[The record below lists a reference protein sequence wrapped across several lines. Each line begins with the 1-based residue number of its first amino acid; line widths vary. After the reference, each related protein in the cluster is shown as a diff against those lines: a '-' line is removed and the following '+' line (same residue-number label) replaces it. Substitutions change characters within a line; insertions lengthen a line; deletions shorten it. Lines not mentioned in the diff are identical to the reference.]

1 MPKTLP
7 PAQAVEFLM
16 GVLAGPDAMARVQA
30 RKSLS
35 DLGTP
40 VVFALSEALRY
51 SSSSQLRWE
60 AAKTLALLM
69 DPASIPALLK
79 ALEDGYPDVSWVAAE
94 ALGKFKRTAWPPL
107 LDLLTK
113 DWADSFLLRQRAQH
127 VFRGQVE
134 EGYNDLLVK
143 LRASLVSPESRE
155 AASAAAHEILERM
168 KTPPTQP
175 SSNGVPAPSN
185 P

>member
-1 MPKTLP
+1 MPNTAPPDKTL
-7 PAQAVEFLM
+7 ESLM
-16 GVLAGPDAMARVQA
+16 GILAGPDAMARVQA
-30 RKSLS
+30 RKALS
-35 DLGTP
+35 VLGTP
-40 VVFALSEALRY
+40 AVLTLCEALRY
-51 SSSSQLRWE
+51 SGSSQLRWE
-60 AAKTLALLM
+60 AAKTLDLIK

-113 DWADSFLLRQRAQH
+113 DWADSFLFRQRARH
-127 VFRGQVE
+127 VFRDQAE

-143 LRASLVSPESRE
+143 LRAALVSPESRE